1 MFDEM
6 YLQKCTQ
13 YHGGTY
19 EGANEEG
26 ELYKG
31 VVVFMITGLKK
42 SIPYVIKACPETSIS
57 GKWLAKHVEDAIVS
71 LCDVGF
77 NVKGIVAD
85 NHSANV
91 SAYNYLLDKFP
102 GDTSRLFMLH
112 PDNNSRIYIFYDN
125 VHLLK
130 NIRNNLFNAKR
141 FVFPELEILLNDEIR
156 ISIPN
161 GYISWSDLHLVY
173 DKDSKLPANLRK
185 APKLTYHALHP
196 GNNKQNVNLAL
207 GIFHESSIVG
217 VQSYLPE
224 RKDMSG
230 FLKLISLWWTV
241 INSGSR
247 FHLNKLAEAIK
258 EGDEKNKFLRC
269 FADWLV
275 LWSVSPSFCLSKQTS
290 DALIRTLH
298 AQASLIDD
306 LLSSEEYT
314 FVIPRKLLSDPLEN
328 RFSQYRQM
336 SGRRFLV
343 SLTEVKYSERIL
355 ACRSLLK
362 EDVNFWLEN
371 LSPSADE
378 CWLNNLQ
385 DLFSEEESHLYEA
398 TLTDGGEEVATTI
411 AGYIG
416 KRLVKRSNCTICKAT
431 LICPKDTEF
440 QNDYFNLL
448 SRGGLTIPSPSLAEL
463 VSSSFAI
470 SDHIDAKLATL
481 PSVPTRKAAEII
493 LTKYLP
499 PVHFT
504 CDQHQLWGLQFAIKS
519 VINIFYNNK
528 QKITA
533 DSVRKDVITGFKKRQ
548 RDK

>member
-1 MFDEM
+1 MPNTCVVYGCKTNYLTCKEKASTFDFPNCSELKDIWIKFVNRPVEENWIPTKNSKICGNHFDEKYIKRCNVRNYIKWDLNPVPTIHTPEALKRPSQLPTSIIPRKKPKERVYQEDELEKYLEQGEISRDIIIMFDEM

-185 APKLTYHALHP
+185 APKLT
-196 GNNKQNVNLAL
+196 
-207 GIFHESSIVG
+207 
-217 VQSYLPE
+217 
-224 RKDMSG
+224 
-230 FLKLISLWWTV
+230 
-241 INSGSR
+241 
-247 FHLNKLAEAIK
+247 
-258 EGDEKNKFLRC
+258 
-269 FADWLV
+269 
-275 LWSVSPSFCLSKQTS
+275 
-290 DALIRTLH
+290 
-298 AQASLIDD
+298 
-306 LLSSEEYT
+306 
-314 FVIPRKLLSDPLEN
+314 
-328 RFSQYRQM
+328 
-336 SGRRFLV
+336 
-343 SLTEVKYSERIL
+343 
-355 ACRSLLK
+355 
-362 EDVNFWLEN
+362 
-371 LSPSADE
+371 
-378 CWLNNLQ
+378 
-385 DLFSEEESHLYEA
+385 
-398 TLTDGGEEVATTI
+398 
-411 AGYIG
+411 
-416 KRLVKRSNCTICKAT
+416 
-431 LICPKDTEF
+431 
-440 QNDYFNLL
+440 
-448 SRGGLTIPSPSLAEL
+448 
-463 VSSSFAI
+463 
-470 SDHIDAKLATL
+470 
-481 PSVPTRKAAEII
+481 
-493 LTKYLP
+493 
-499 PVHFT
+499 
-504 CDQHQLWGLQFAIKS
+504 
-519 VINIFYNNK
+519 
-528 QKITA
+528 
-533 DSVRKDVITGFKKRQ
+533 
-548 RDK
+548 